1 MRVQASYTVP
11 TDPQNTF
18 DTMLSPDALRGC
30 IPGCES
36 FEETGDDTYD
46 VEMKVGIGAVR
57 GKYRAT
63 VTISEV
69 VSPSSF
75 RMTVTGKGSAGTIKG
90 DGTVTLSENDGA
102 TQVAV
107 DGEAQVSGVIARVGQ
122 RLMGA
127 AAKSLLGRFFDCMS
141 MRVDTT

>member
-1 MRVQASYTVP
+1 
-11 TDPQNTF
+11 
-18 DTMLSPDALRGC
+18 MLSPDALRGC

-36 FEETGDDTYD
+36 FEETGEGAYA
-46 VEMKVGIGAVR
+46 VEMKVGIGAIR

-75 RMTVTGKGSAGTIKG
+75 RMAVSGKGSAGTIKG
-90 DGTVTLSENDGA
+90 DGTVQLSDDDGA
-102 TQVAV
+102 TLVEV

-141 MRVDTT
+141 KRVEGA